1 MLEDNKEGVDL
12 SELVSLGCVCDSA
25 LNEVNTEYIHYTII
39 IYILRSMFTAYLF
52 NNDDRWMSTF

>member
-52 NNDDRWMSTF
+52 NNDDR